1 MFSSGTEIVG
11 LEKYMLYVNILRVF
25 CHARFVYVRLNLLSV
40 TKDEEQG
47 CIKIRWSI
55 VGQGVFRFM
64 VRYFPDK
71 LWAKGNMER

>member
-1 MFSSGTEIVG
+1 
-11 LEKYMLYVNILRVF
+11 MLYVNILRVF

-55 VGQGVFRFM
+55 VGQGVLRFM

-71 LWAKGNMER
+71 LWAKGNMERSLSR